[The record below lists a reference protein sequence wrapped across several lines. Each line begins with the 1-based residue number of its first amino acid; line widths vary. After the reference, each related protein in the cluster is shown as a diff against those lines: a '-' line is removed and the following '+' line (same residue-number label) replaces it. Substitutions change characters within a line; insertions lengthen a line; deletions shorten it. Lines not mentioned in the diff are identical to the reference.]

1 MVRAIRSGEALSAHM
16 HANPLNQIDVMEVL
30 PADYPVR
37 ITFTAASPSLKLVA
51 RHSNRSGGT
60 VILAPAGR

>member
-1 MVRAIRSGEALSAHM
+1 M

-30 PADYPVR
+30 PGDYPVR